1 MPSPVRALDRRTM
14 RAQFP
19 LSPDRLHNALPLAE
33 PGGLTRRIF
42 AVIAGSRAE
51 RCIHPGIR
59 GYPMEVFLGTIQAF
73 GFNFAPRGWAN
84 CNGQIMS
91 LAQNSALFSLLG
103 TTYGGNGQTT
113 FALPDLRGRA
123 GLNMGQGP
131 GLSMYDIGQLS
142 GTENAT
148 LTISNMPAHNHP
160 ATATVGVQVAGTAS
174 NPKNAPSA
182 SNTYL
187 GAGGTGPSSATIWS
201 DALNDP
207 FAMGGASGSVTVG
220 MAGASTPFSLLNP
233 YLVLN
238 FCIALEGIFPSRN

>member
-1 MPSPVRALDRRTM
+1 
-14 RAQFP
+14 
-19 LSPDRLHNALPLAE
+19 
-33 PGGLTRRIF
+33 
-42 AVIAGSRAE
+42 
-51 RCIHPGIR
+51 
-59 GYPMEVFLGTIQAF
+59 MEVFLGTIQAF

-84 CNGQIMS
+84 CSGQIMS
-91 LAQNSALFSLLG
+91 LAQNTALFSLLG

-113 FALPDLRGRA
+113 FGLPDLRGRA

-160 ATATVGVQVAGTAS
+160 ATATVGVQVAGATA
-174 NPKNAPSA
+174 NPANAPTDA
-182 SNTYL
+182 NKYL
-187 GAGGTGPSSATIWS
+187 GASGGASGNATIWS
-201 DALNDP
+201 DALNSP
-207 FAMGGASGSVTVG
+207 VQMGGVSGSVQVG